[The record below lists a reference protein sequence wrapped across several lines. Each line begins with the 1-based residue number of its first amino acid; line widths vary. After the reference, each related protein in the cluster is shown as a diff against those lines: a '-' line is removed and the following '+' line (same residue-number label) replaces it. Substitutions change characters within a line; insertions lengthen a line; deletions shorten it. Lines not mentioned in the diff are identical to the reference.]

1 MSYQTELADRYK
13 EARKRM
19 GFYQPPSVPVV
30 SYQTVKRPEPVVQAV
45 PEKKLTIYERGK
57 IAQKALMRANAE
69 IQKNWLKE
77 DPTRAYHLFYSQAVN
92 NQETRKTFKGLLAEF
107 CRQIDIAP
115 TELFSNRRTH
125 ALVRLRWAF
134 WFKAA
139 NELPHMSLVQIARLS
154 GSGYDH
160 TTIIHALRGYSIE
173 NNVPMPRGMVIPA
186 YFECKRRR
194 AA

>member
-1 MSYQTELADRYK
+1 MSYQTELVERYK

-30 SYQTVKRPEPVVQAV
+30 SYQTVKRPEPVVQTV
-45 PEKKLTIYERGK
+45 PEKIVTRYKQGQIVR
-57 IAQKALMRANAE
+57 RAVVLSNAE
-69 IQKNWLKE
+69 IQQKCFKE
-77 DPTRAYHLFYSQAVN
+77 DPTRAYRLAYSRHVHN
-92 NQETRKTFKGLLAEF
+92 EETKKTFKGLLSEF
-107 CRQIDIAP
+107 CREANTTPAEMFI
-115 TELFSNRRTH
+115 NRRTH

-139 NELPHMSLVQIARLS
+139 NELPHMSLVQIGRRS

-173 NNVPMPRGMVIPA
+173 NNVAMPRRMEIPA
-186 YFECKRRR
+186 YFNCKRRR
-194 AA
+194 